1 MSESHSGDPFGGF
14 EVVYAYTLKE
24 AVEDGVLVDLHKIG
38 KIPLYA
44 PVLKGIRYA
53 TTSLLA
59 KGYEAENGFNLPNLA
74 DLLVQATK
82 GIERGLAKGE
92 DRLFECSVEFPDG
105 SRGPVWAALNEEG
118 TLTLMLPEDY

>member
-1 MSESHSGDPFGGF
+1 MSEDQSDSSFEGF

-38 KIPLYA
+38 RIPVYV
-44 PVLKGIRYA
+44 PVLRGIRYA
-53 TTSLLA
+53 TSSLLA

-82 GIERGLAKGE
+82 GVEKGLAKGE
-92 DRLFECSVEFPDG
+92 DRLFECRVEFPDG
-105 SRGPVWAALNEEG
+105 TRGQVWAALNEEG